1 MLILKLTIVP
11 LFILLV
17 TLAGKKWGT
26 QLAGLLGG
34 LPVVA
39 GPIVVFL
46 ALEQGQ
52 AFGAVAA
59 TSAIAS
65 VVALLAFG
73 VAYSWFCLSKT
84 WSVAY
89 LLSLMVW
96 LLTAFLLS
104 QLMLTPLLALS
115 LALTAILLTP
125 VLLPK
130 VLHEP
135 SGSNS
140 LKDLPWRL
148 ISGAVLTLAVTQ
160 SAQLLGENW
169 SGILAVFPVIG
180 SVLVIFTH
188 CNQGAAAVTQLYRGM
203 VKGLCSLSLFF
214 LILTYAWQDNG
225 FWWPVGIAI
234 FSALGLQLLFKL
246 SALIHQS
253 RSKNISN
260 IETDRF

>member
-84 WSVAY
+84 WPVAY
-89 LLSLMVW
+89 LWSLMVW

-104 QLMLTPLLALS
+104 QLMLTPLLALG

-148 ISGAVLTLAVTQ
+148 ISGVVLTLAVTQ

-188 CNQGAAAVTQLYRGM
+188 RNQGAAAVTQLYQGM

-214 LILTYAWQDNG
+214 LILTYAWQDYG
-225 FWWPVGIAI
+225 FWWPVGVAV
-234 FSALGLQLLFKL
+234 FSALSLQLLFKL

-253 RSKNISN
+253 RSKSISN
-260 IETDRF
+260 IETDSF

>member
-17 TLAGKKWGT
+17 TLAGKKWGA

-52 AFGAVAA
+52 AFGAVAS
-59 TSAIAS
+59 TSAMAS

-73 VAYSWFCLSKT
+73 LAYSWLCLSQT
-84 WSVAY
+84 WPVAY
-89 LLSLMVW
+89 LLSLLVW
-96 LLTAFLLS
+96 LFTAFLLS
-104 QLMLTPLLALS
+104 KLMLTPLLALV
-115 LALTAILLTP
+115 LALTAIVLTP

-130 VLHEP
+130 VSIE
-135 SGSNS
+135 SGGSIS
-140 LKDLPWRL
+140 LKDLPLRL
-148 ISGAVLTLAVTQ
+148 LSGALLTLAVTQ
-160 SAQLLGENW
+160 SAHLLGEHW

-188 CNQGAAAVTQLYRGM
+188 RNQGAAAVTQLYRGM

-214 LILTYAWQDNG
+214 LILTYTWQYYG
-225 FWWPVGIAI
+225 FWWPVGVAV

-246 SALIHQS
+246 PVLLRHEPI
-253 RSKNISN
+253 
-260 IETDRF
+260 

>member
-11 LFILLV
+11 LFILVV

-34 LPVVA
+34 LPIVA

-73 VAYSWFCLSKT
+73 VAYSWLCLSKP
-84 WSVAY
+84 WPVAY
-89 LLSLMVW
+89 PLSLVVW
-96 LLTAFLLS
+96 LFTAFLLS
-104 QLMLTPLLALS
+104 QLMLRPWLALV
-115 LALTAILLTP
+115 LAFMAIALTP

-130 VLHEP
+130 VFSEP
-135 SGSNS
+135 NGSNR
-140 LKDLPWRL
+140 LKDLPLRL
-148 ISGAVLTLAVTQ
+148 ISGAILTLAVTQ
-160 SAQLLGENW
+160 SAQLLGEHW

-188 CNQGAAAVTQLYRGM
+188 RNQGAAAVTQLYRGM

-225 FWWPVGIAI
+225 FWWPVVIAVC
-234 FSALGLQLLFKL
+234 SALGLQLLFKL
-246 SALIHQS
+246 PALIYSS
-253 RSKNISN
+253 RIKNISN
-260 IETDRF
+260 IETGSS